1 MTPDDGGQQA
11 VRTAQDPASRV
22 RLPMIDCDV
31 HHALRAPTSLHP
43 YLSRHWREHLDTYGL
58 RYTTPFTRSPA
69 YPKAAPALSRR
80 DAWPPDGSPP
90 GADLD
95 FLRRQLLDPYNIEHG
110 MLHLLTPTGMDQRNQ
125 AFGAALCRAI
135 NEWQRAEWTGP
146 EPRLHAAIVVP
157 GEDAA
162 AAVAEI
168 EHWAGTPGFSQ
179 VALVTHTIEPLGRRR
194 YWPIYAAAAHHGLPL
209 GLHTSG
215 ANGHAVTPAGW
226 PSFYVEEHHEVA
238 ISQQAVLM
246 SLVMEGVFAQMPALK
261 AVIVE
266 AGFAWVPA
274 LCWRLDRLW
283 AQHRAE
289 VPDLSEPPSAYVRR
303 HVWFT
308 TQPLD
313 EPERPDDLRDVL
325 DWIGWDRVLFATDYP
340 HWDFDDPDLA
350 FKLRLTADERRAVY
364 RNNARALYGLG

>member
-1 MTPDDGGQQA
+1 MTPDDGTRPA
-11 VRTAQDPASRV
+11 DAAASPAASRT

-31 HHALRAPTSLHP
+31 HHALRSPAALDRYLPARWRDYRATYGMRAPT
-43 YLSRHWREHLDTYGL
+43 
-58 RYTTPFTRSPA
+58 PFPHAPA

-95 FLRRQLLDPYNIEHG
+95 FLRRQLLDPYAIEHG
-110 MLHLLTPTGMDQRNQ
+110 LLHLLTPTGMDQRNQ

-135 NEWQRAEWTGP
+135 NEWQRAEWTAP

-168 EHWAGTPGFSQ
+168 EHWAGTPGFAQ
-179 VALVTHTIEPLGRRR
+179 VALVTHAIEPLGRRR
-194 YWPIYAAAAHHGLPL
+194 YWPIYAAAAQHGLPL

-215 ANGHAVTPAGW
+215 ANGHAVTPTGW
-226 PSFYVEEHHEVA
+226 PSFYIEEHHEVA

-246 SLVMEGVFAQMPALK
+246 SLVMEGVLAHLPALK
-261 AVIVE
+261 VVIVE

-283 AQHRAE
+283 ADHRAE
-289 VPDLSEPPSAYVRR
+289 VPELREPPSHYVRR
-303 HVWFT
+303 QVWFT

-313 EPERPDDLRDVL
+313 EPERPEDLRAVL

-340 HWDFDDPDLA
+340 HWDFDDPDFA
-350 FKLRLTADERRAVY
+350 FKLPLTVPERRAIY
-364 RNNARALYGLG
+364 RDNARTVYGFA